1 MSRLALSLALLS
13 LAHLACDHRATDPP
27 PPASAGPTPSPAAPA
42 SDTATPSIAGA
53 VVDELQSAKRD
64 TATTEGKMLHG
75 AAQMYIATQG
85 ACPTSVE
92 ALAEAKMI
100 PKASGDPWGAGYAI
114 ACKDQGATLTITS
127 HGPDGKPGTP
137 DDVVVTG
144 DSP

>member
-1 MSRLALSLALLS
+1 MSRLALPVALLC
-13 LAHLACDHRATDPP
+13 LACNQRATEPA
-27 PPASAGPTPSPAAPA
+27 PPATAGP
-42 SDTATPSIAGA
+42 ATPSIAGA

-75 AAQMYIATQG
+75 AAQMYLATQ
-85 ACPTSVE
+85 AVCPTSVE

-100 PKASGDPWGAGYAI
+100 PKVPVDPWGAGYVI

-127 HGPDGKPGTP
+127 HGPDGEPATP

-144 DSP
+144 DGS